1 MKISGE
7 TFKLKTPVQAGS
19 VLENHPG
26 YVLLASESVVHSGA
40 RAKPLEPH
48 QELKPRRLYFLVE
61 LPKLPEEKGMMRR
74 VRSGIHMTAKDRLE
88 SMMLARRSASDVSA
102 TRKVVTIEDR
112 EGIHVDSGGGGDGGV
127 RVRLRLPKAEVERLM
142 AESKDDGADVAEKI
156 VGLCMGG
163 AASTEENVHW
173 SGDRGLVGKAR
184 QHTKSREKRVGFL
197 PINEGEIHVAAASES

>member
-26 YVLLASESVVHSGA
+26 YVLLASESVVHHGA

-48 QELKPRRLYFLVE
+48 QELKPRRLYFLVQ

-88 SMMLARRSASDVSA
+88 SMMLARRSASDISA
-102 TRKVVTIEDR
+102 TNKLVVSIEER
-112 EGIHVDSGGGGDGGV
+112 EGIHVDSGGGV

-173 SGDRGLVGKAR
+173 SGDRGLIEAGTR
-184 QHTKSREKRVGFL
+184 QHTKSREVCFN
-197 PINEGEIHVAAASES
+197 IIIYIYF